1 MLIIIEISWHSNFK
15 LLRNKDKK
23 LKVMHEKTNSM
34 TPWSFVF
41 FSIQHVADE
50 FFFLFFFVARQL
62 DHSCYWVVVC
72 LWISKRLNSWMLL
85 VKLRW
90 NIPIE
95 NGLFLHHVEIIMVKM
110 ANSCSPKL
118 SFIFDS
124 DSMLK
129 LSGHPPWTWSFGL
142 CPKSRAKDLS
152 FYFFLLEQFQAAES
166 KKMFCLEL
174 SNFLMS
180 SHKV

>member
-1 MLIIIEISWHSNFK
+1 MLIIIEISWRSNFK

-41 FSIQHVADE
+41 FQ
-50 FFFLFFFVARQL
+50 FNMLLMNFFLVFSSSPKL
-62 DHSCYWVVVC
+62 SDHSTYWVLSC
-72 LWISKRLNSWMLL
+72 LWISKRLNSWVLL

-90 NIPIE
+90 NVPIE
-95 NGLFLHHVEIIMVKM
+95 NGLFLHHVEMIMVKM

-142 CPKSRAKDLS
+142 CPKTRVKDI
-152 FYFFLLEQFQAAES
+152 FFLLGPFQAAERE
-166 KKMFCLEL
+166 KNVL
-174 SNFLMS
+174 SGTIKFPNVFS
-180 SHKV
+180 